1 MKKSVIIL
9 TRKSNVR
16 FLETKLFLAYGFQR
30 EEVIFNF
37 SILRVKRD
45 NHSQHLTLKSRLL
58 YNKFLFSGNKIS
70 NLKKI
75 QEMISECYIAF
86 PSP

>member
-16 FLETKLFLAYGFQR
+16 FSETKLLLAYGFQR
-30 EEVIFNF
+30 EEVVYF

-45 NHSQHLTLKSRLL
+45 NHSQHPTLKRRLL
-58 YNKFLFSGNKIS
+58 YKKFLFSGNELSVNGWKS
-70 NLKKI
+70 
-75 QEMISECYIAF
+75 
-86 PSP
+86 

>member
-16 FLETKLFLAYGFQR
+16 FSETKLLLAYGFQR
-30 EEVIFNF
+30 EEVVYF

-45 NHSQHLTLKSRLL
+45 NHSQHPTLKRRLL
-58 YNKFLFSGNKIS
+58 YNKFLFSGNELSVNGWKS
-70 NLKKI
+70 
-75 QEMISECYIAF
+75 
-86 PSP
+86 

>member
-37 SILRVKRD
+37 SILRVKRA

-58 YNKFLFSGNKIS
+58 YNKFLFSGNKLS
-70 NLKKI
+70 VNGWK
-75 QEMISECYIAF
+75 S
-86 PSP
+86 

>member
-16 FLETKLFLAYGFQR
+16 FSETKLFLAYGFQR
-30 EEVIFNF
+30 EEVVFNF

-45 NHSQHLTLKSRLL
+45 NHSQHPTLKRRLL
-58 YNKFLFSGNKIS
+58 YNKFLFSGNGLSVNGWKS
-70 NLKKI
+70 
-75 QEMISECYIAF
+75 
-86 PSP
+86 